1 MFTNLHK
8 LLHIDEPQGSP
19 VVAAQ
24 SAAVPL
30 RKVLMKDAASLLL
43 IAYVLLILNPVIPII
58 VDAAA
63 HTFWEKQHLL
73 TVHNVNGK
81 YHVHFELLKNDRQAD
96 SKAPGNVKTDSEDY
110 IHTIFSSSYNFVSK
124 SYTIKQWYPNFNCI
138 VRPQLFMDVDY
149 PPPRA

>member
-8 LLHIDEPQGSP
+8 LLHIDEFENPS
-19 VVAAQ
+19 VVAARKR
-24 SAAVPL
+24 AVPL
-30 RKVLMKDAASLLL
+30 RRVLMKDVASLLL
-43 IAYVLLILNPVIPII
+43 VAYVLLILNPVMPII

-96 SKAPGNVKTDSEDY
+96 SKAPGNLKAGSEDY
-110 IHTIFSSSYNFVSK
+110 IHTIFSVSYGFVNK
-124 SYTIKQWYPNFNCI
+124 SYQIKKLYPPRTCLFH
-138 VRPQLFMDVDY
+138 PQLFTDIDY